1 MRYSLVTPLF
11 VENLVHWTNE
21 ESLLRS
27 KKLNSLS
34 NKLTWR
40 KSRLQT
46 KILSDLPNTL
56 YLNSSQHLK
65 PLLSS
70 SATPFVAV
78 GYNNFSRIKI
88 PHLSTSLFLFASSS
102 KFSIRT
108 LDTLLYYYLARSLR
122 REIIQLFTF
131 SRFLLRS
138 LLISPKILRL
148 EKRLLNNNSYLL
160 KNYNFYSANQSKLL

>member
-11 VENLVHWTNE
+11 AENLIHWTNE
-21 ESLLRS
+21 DSLLRS

-40 KSRLQT
+40 KSRLQSKT
-46 KILSDLPNTL
+46 LGNFSNTL
-56 YLNSSQHLK
+56 YVNSSQHLK

-70 SATPFVAV
+70 PATPFVAV

-88 PHLSTSLFLFASSS
+88 SPFSTPLFFFASSS

-138 LLISPKILRL
+138 LLTSPKTLRL
-148 EKRLLNNNSYLL
+148 EKRLLSHNSYLL
-160 KNYNFYSANQSKLL
+160 KNYSFYSVNQSKLL